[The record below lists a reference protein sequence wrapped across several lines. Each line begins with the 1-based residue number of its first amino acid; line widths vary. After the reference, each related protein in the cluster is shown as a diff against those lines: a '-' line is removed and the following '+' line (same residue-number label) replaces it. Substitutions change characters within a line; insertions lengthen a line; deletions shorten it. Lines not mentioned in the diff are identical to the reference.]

1 MAAAQ
6 EVISA
11 RLAVLAARADVSR
24 GEAGVTVA
32 TVAVLKALGAGIR
45 PDERAARTAAAESR

>member
-24 GEAGVTVA
+24 SEAWVTVA

-45 PDERAARTAAAESR
+45 PDEGAARTAAAESS